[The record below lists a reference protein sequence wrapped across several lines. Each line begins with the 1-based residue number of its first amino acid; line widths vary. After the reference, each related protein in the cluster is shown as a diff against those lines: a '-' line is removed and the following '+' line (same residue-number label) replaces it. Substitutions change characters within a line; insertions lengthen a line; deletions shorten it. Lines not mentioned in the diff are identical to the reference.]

1 MVYWLLI
8 QGDAGEIGDGG
19 SAVEAE
25 EGGREVGETL
35 QWSHDLGVPQQQLQ
49 VQCHCMRALVTLQ
62 TM

>member
-1 MVYWLLI
+1 MASWLLI

-19 SAVEAE
+19 FAVEAE

-35 QWSHDLGVPQQQLQ
+35 QWSPDLGVLQQQLQ
-49 VQCHCMRALVTLQ
+49 VQCHSMRALVTPQ